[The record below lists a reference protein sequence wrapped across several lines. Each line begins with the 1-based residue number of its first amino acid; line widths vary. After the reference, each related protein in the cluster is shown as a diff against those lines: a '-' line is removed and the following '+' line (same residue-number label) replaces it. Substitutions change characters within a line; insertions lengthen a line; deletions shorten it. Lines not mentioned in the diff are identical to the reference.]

1 MRGWNEQ
8 TSKQTSWALK
18 EESLASARERSVQVL
33 DGFPV
38 RLDCSADRP
47 RLTLA
52 LFNKRDGYTTFGY
65 ADHDTQLFCTGT
77 DSISVHQGMNA
88 DLLAFTGWFSSKCLA
103 VNGDNRTIARWRHF
117 TTTTRILE
125 FVLFLCK
132 SRLLFFNPQRNWQ
145 I

>member
-1 MRGWNEQ
+1 MNKLPNK
-8 TSKQTSWALK
+8 TPWALK
-18 EESLASARERSVQVL
+18 EESLASARERS
-33 DGFPV
+33 

-103 VNGDNRTIARWRHF
+103 VNGDNRTIAR
-117 TTTTRILE
+117 
-125 FVLFLCK
+125 
-132 SRLLFFNPQRNWQ
+132 
-145 I
+145 